1 MVNFI
6 NLQTHRHAKTCK
18 KKGQKICRFNF
29 PLPPMRKTMV
39 LSPLSKESFTDD
51 QLKDIKDR
59 SDRIKELLDDM
70 KYGDDINFDEF
81 LNRLG
86 ITEQQYI

>member
-1 MVNFI
+1 MI
-6 NLQTHRHAKTCK
+6 
-18 KKGQKICRFNF
+18 
-29 PLPPMRKTMV
+29 

-59 SDRIKELLDDM
+59 SDRIKELLDDI

-86 ITEQQYI
+86 ITEQQ

>member
-1 MVNFI
+1 
-6 NLQTHRHAKTCK
+6 
-18 KKGQKICRFNF
+18 
-29 PLPPMRKTMV
+29 MRKTMV
-39 LSPLSKESFTDD
+39 LSPLCKESFTDD
-51 QLKDIKDR
+51 QQKDIKDR

-86 ITEQQYI
+86 ITEQQYISAVRFSLNYKSVHLRVWQANMDMN

>member
-1 MVNFI
+1 MKIIILLIWLILSI
-6 NLQTHRHAKTCK
+6 NRLIDILKHVLK

-59 SDRIKELLDDM
+59 SEKRI
-70 KYGDDINFDEF
+70 
-81 LNRLG
+81 
-86 ITEQQYI
+86 T